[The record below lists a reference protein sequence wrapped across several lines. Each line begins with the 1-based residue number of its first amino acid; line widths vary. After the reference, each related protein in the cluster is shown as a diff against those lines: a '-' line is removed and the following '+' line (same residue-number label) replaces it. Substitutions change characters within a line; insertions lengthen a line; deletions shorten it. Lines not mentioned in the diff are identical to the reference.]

1 MLPGGKV
8 QVMVVRPIRP
18 EFLRPSS
25 MRGSNMADQVSA
37 KTVVPLRI
45 SV

>member
-1 MLPGGKV
+1 MLLGGKV
-8 QVMVVRPIRP
+8 QVMVVRPSGRN
-18 EFLRPSS
+18 SS
-25 MRGSNMADQVSA
+25 GASSTRGSNMADQVSA